1 MTQQN
6 PFLTDTERP
15 LVAICGLRGGYL
27 QVAAAREVTRYR
39 ELPEELFLAAR
50 DWAAR
55 LEELGARRVYWITL
69 SEVVRHLHIHL
80 YPRWSDDEPKGLA
93 LFEQRETS
101 PQPAWTRETLAE
113 LDAWRQAYS
122 VHLIQTPA
130 SV

>member
-1 MTQQN
+1 MSN
-6 PFLTDTERP
+6 PFLIDTDRL
-15 LVAICGLRGGYL
+15 LVALCSLRGGYVQL
-27 QVAAAREVTRYR
+27 APAREVTRYR

-93 LFEQRETS
+93 LFEQREAL
-101 PQPAWTRETLAE
+101 PQPAWSRETLAE
-113 LDAWRQAYS
+113 LKAWRQAFS
-122 VHLIQTPA
+122 VHVIQPPA
-130 SV
+130 GF